1 MVRKSVSLA
10 QQVVNELLTGI
21 QAGTLARSDGL
32 LPSEADLSQRYN
44 VSRATIREALSRL
57 EQAGM
62 IIRRHGVGT
71 FVAPP
76 SPVIDAGLEELESL
90 ETLAQRIGLETHMG
104 KCVVE
109 ERAATSQEADR
120 LQLSSGEPV
129 LAVSRVIM
137 TGKRPVA
144 YLIDVVPTQY
154 LHKTDLGETFNG
166 SVLDLLI
173 RKGAPDLSHSRTD
186 IAPESADE
194 ATARQLRVQSD
205 ATLLKLEAQLYARDG
220 SIVDYSISYFV
231 PGYFRFH
238 VVRRVGNNELPLKS
252 QRPTLQESN

>member
-10 QQVVNELLTGI
+10 QQVVNELLAGI
-21 QAGTLARSDGL
+21 QAGSLARDDGL

-44 VSRATIREALSRL
+44 VSRATIREALSKL
-57 EQAGM
+57 EQAGL

-109 ERAATSQEADR
+109 ERTATPREANR
-120 LQLSSGEPV
+120 LQMSSGEPV
-129 LAVSRVIM
+129 LSVARVILA
-137 TGKRPVA
+137 GKRPVA
-144 YLIDVVPTQY
+144 YLIDIVPAQY
-154 LHKTDLGETFNG
+154 LHKSDLADAFNG
-166 SVLDLLI
+166 SVPDVFI
-173 RKGAPDLSHSRTD
+173 RRGAPDLSHSRTD
-186 IAPESADE
+186 IVPESADE
-194 ATARQLRVQSD
+194 TTARQLRVKPGD
-205 ATLLKLEAQLYARDG
+205 TLLRLEARLYARDG

-231 PGYFRFH
+231 PGFFRFH

-252 QRPTLQESN
+252 QRLAIQESN